1 MKSMKLNICMLL
13 GPSNL
18 SIPLRPQLAEV
29 YGGYFRIKGHNIFAI
44 ISSTKMLKYNWKNIR
59 VYEVPLNKRL
69 KKMMLAE
76 EIVKEMNC
84 NIIQVRNSV
93 VDGIFGL
100 YLKWKY
106 QIPLVFQYTWPF
118 LEAWKETIKLESRK
132 RLYLEKLKAKLTDL
146 SHISIM
152 QKADLVLPISKWMK
166 QYLVFRGVLESK
178 MLPFPDGVNP
188 EVFSSKVSGE
198 EKRRELGLESS
209 PVIIYVG
216 TMDRL
221 RKLDFL
227 IRTFEIVK
235 RKVKDA
241 KLLMVGDG
249 NDKGRL
255 EKIATKLGVR
265 KDIIFTGKVPYY
277 DVPLF
282 LAASNVAVSPIPP
295 YNFYKVSSPLK
306 VFEYMGAGKPVV
318 ANEEIPEQREVIRES
333 QGGLLSPYEEK
344 YFATAI
350 IELLN
355 ESDKAK
361 KMGRNGRKWVL
372 ENRSYEKLAKMVEEA
387 YFNLLHL

>member
-1 MKSMKLNICMLL
+1 MRLSICILH
-13 GPSNL
+13 GPSSL

-29 YGGYFRIKGHNIFAI
+29 YGGYFRSKRHNIFAI
-44 ISSTKMLKYNWKNIR
+44 VSSTKMREYNWKNIR
-59 VYEVPLNKRL
+59 VYEIPLNKRF
-69 KKMMLAE
+69 KKMRLTE
-76 EIVKEMNC
+76 KIVKKMDC

-93 VDGIFGL
+93 VNGIIGL

-106 QIPLVFQYTWPF
+106 QIPLVFQYTWPI
-118 LEAWKETIKLESRK
+118 LEAWKEAVKLESRK
-132 RLYLEKLKAKLTDL
+132 RLYLEALRVKITDL
-146 SHISIM
+146 SYLGIM

-166 QYLVFRGVLESK
+166 QYLFFRGVPESK

-188 EVFSSKVSGE
+188 KVFSPKVSGE
-198 EKRRELGLESS
+198 KKRKELGFGSS
-209 PVIIYVG
+209 PVIVYAG

-227 IRTFEIVK
+227 IRTFEMVK

-255 EKIATKLGVR
+255 EKIATKQGVR
-265 KDIIFTGKVPYY
+265 KDVIFTGKVPYF

-295 YNFYKVSSPLK
+295 SNLYKVSSPLK

-318 ANEEIPEQREVIRES
+318 ANKEIPEQREVIRES
-333 QGGLLSPYEEK
+333 QGGLLSAYEEEN
-344 YFATAI
+344 FAEAI

-355 ESDKAK
+355 NPYICEEMGK
-361 KMGRNGRKWVL
+361 KGRKWVVTH
-372 ENRSYEKLAKMVEEA
+372 RSYKKIAMKVESA
-387 YFNLLHL
+387 YFKLLNLKR